1 MYYKTLNR
9 TVFLYILLIGP
20 NLMKAQLPKWIVGSS
35 QQNAS
40 GTFYSYGTGNL
51 KFYELNFSGTLFTT
65 PRIIGNSIQ
74 SIKSVGTQ
82 DVIQTAVDTSS
93 NTVLF
98 YAFIAALG
106 PYNAGFP
113 AINPDTV
120 YFSAYNS
127 STSADEIFGKIPT
140 TGWGASVLES
150 ELIRKPG
157 SISEYYFIYKTQAT
171 SLYYDNIRYVTI
183 DAVSKTVS
191 APIDIVTATK
201 SGEGMAVSQLDC
213 STNQRWLFV
222 TRPET
227 SGNITL
233 RKCSI
238 TNSGIS
244 LPTDIYT
251 VSISGNSI
259 GVIGAIE
266 ISPTNDKL
274 AIANFTTASVAK
286 NLILF
291 DYNNAIGAVSNEYSY
306 TNQSG
311 GPFVTMEFSPNSSRI
326 YILQGGASGYS
337 NVVYNCPVVSS
348 NYTVTSAN
356 LMTGMTLINSLT
368 LELAYDGKIY
378 VNQGESS
385 NFIYYIPN
393 PNSTSLSVLSTAA
406 NFFGVNQQMG
416 SGFPDQV
423 DGDRNPNNTINASIS
438 PSSTSICIGQSV
450 TLTAS
455 GGTTYQWSGGSSATS
470 STITLSPTVTT
481 TYYLQA
487 SNGSC
492 IDNDS
497 ITIQVN
503 SVPVASISGNQN
515 ICSGQSSTLTA
526 NGASSYQ
533 WSGGSTAT
541 TASISV
547 APTTTTNYILTPSNG
562 TCQGNPITVIVNV
575 TPMPSASI
583 SPTSTS
589 ICNGQSVTL
598 NASGGTTYQ
607 WSGGSSATSSTITL
621 SPAVTTTYY
630 LQASNGSCI
639 NNDSI
644 TIQVNSVPVAA
655 ISGNQIICS
664 GQNTILTASGANF
677 YQWSGGSN
685 AITDTISITPSTTTN
700 YIVTPSN
707 GSCQGNPV
715 SIMINVNP
723 APTADAGIDQ
733 TITAGN
739 TAVLNGNGGGNY
751 LWSPSTGL
759 DCSTCQNTIANPL
772 QTTIYSLTVTDTNG
786 CSSIDWVTVE
796 INCGELFVPTAFSP
810 NDDTENNFECVYGK
824 CIQAIS
830 FVIFD
835 RWGEKVFE
843 TSDQSLCWD
852 GTYKGQKLDA
862 AVFVYFLKATLI
874 SGEEV
879 FKKGNIFIVK

>member
-9 TVFLYILLIGP
+9 TFFLYILLIMP
-20 NLMKAQLPKWIVGSS
+20 SIMQAQLPKWIVGSS
-35 QQNAS
+35 EQNAS

-113 AINPDTV
+113 IISPDSV
-120 YFSAYNS
+120 YFAAYNS

-150 ELIRKPG
+150 ELVRKPG

-171 SLYYDNIRYVTI
+171 SLYNDNIRYVTI

-213 STNQRWLFV
+213 SSNQRWLFV

-233 RKCSI
+233 RKCTI

-251 VSISGNSI
+251 ISIPGNSI

-291 DYNNAIGAVSNEYSY
+291 DYNNTIGAVSNEYSY

-311 GPFVTMEFSPNSSRI
+311 GPFVTMEFSPNGSRI

-416 SGFPDQV
+416 SGFPDQI

-438 PSSTSICIGQSV
+438 PSATSICDGQSV

-455 GGTTYQWSGGSSATS
+455 GGTTYQWSGGSSSTS
-470 STITLSPTVTT
+470 SAITLSPIVTT

-497 ITIQVN
+497 FTIQVN
-503 SVPVASISGNQN
+503 SIPVATISGIQN
-515 ICSGQSSTLTA
+515 ICSGQSTTLTA
-526 NGASSYQ
+526 SGASSYL

-562 TCQGNPITVIVNV
+562 SCQGNPITTTVNV
-575 TPMPSASI
+575 TQMPSASI
-583 SPTSTS
+583 ASTSTS

-598 NASGGTTYQ
+598 TASGGAIYQ
-607 WSGGSSATSSTITL
+607 WSGGSSSISSTIIE
-621 SPAVTTTYY
+621 SPTVTTTYY
-630 LQASNGSCI
+630 LQASNGSCTD
-639 NNDSI
+639 NDSV
-644 TIQVNSVPVAA
+644 TIQVNSVPVAS
-655 ISGNQIICS
+655 ISGNQNICS
-664 GQNTILTASGANF
+664 GQSTLLTASGANS
-677 YQWSGGSN
+677 YQWSGGSSDTTA
-685 AITDTISITPSTTTN
+685 AILVAPIITTN

-707 GSCQGNPV
+707 GACLASPI
-715 SIMINVNP
+715 SILVNVNQS
-723 APTADAGIDQ
+723 PTADAGTDQ
-733 TITAGN
+733 TISAGN
-739 TAVLNGNGGGNY
+739 TVVLNGNGGGSY

-759 DCSTCQNTIANPL
+759 DCSTCQNPMANPF
-772 QTTIYSLTVTDTNG
+772 QTTIYSLTVIDTNG
-786 CSSIDWVTVE
+786 CSGVDWITVE
-796 INCGELFVPTAFSP
+796 INCGELFVPSAFSP
-810 NDDTENNFECVYGK
+810 NEDTENNFECVYGK
-824 CIQAIS
+824 CIQVLS

-843 TSDQSLCWD
+843 TDDQSICWD
-852 GTYKGQKLDA
+852 GTFKGKKLDT

-879 FKKGNIFIVK
+879 FKKGNISLIK